1 MAAASIGKLRIDIV
15 TRETITAMA
24 LQVVATFQVA
34 IRWDLK
40 AEQIG
45 VSYV

>member
-1 MAAASIGKLRIDIV
+1 MVAASIWNLRFEIV
-15 TRETITAMA
+15 THETITAMA
-24 LQVVATFQVA
+24 LQIVATFQVA

-40 AEQIG
+40 AEQTG